1 MSEEKL
7 KAFLEAVKADAGLL
21 EKLKGAKD
29 LDAAVAIA
37 KEAGFDVS
45 KADFLNF
52 QPNQAIDLSD
62 EELENVSGG
71 VTPLAAAMAWVVG
84 AEAVGIGVGLG
95 VLLTSPH
102 NEKGLASAAIKG
114 TLAQGLNKWS

>member
-1 MSEEKL
+1 MSAEQL
-7 KAFLEAVKADAGLL
+7 SAFLEAVKADAGLL
-21 EKLKGAKD
+21 EKLKGASD

-52 QPNQAIDLSD
+52 QPNQAIELSD

-71 VTPLAAAMAWVVG
+71 VTPLAAAMAWIVG
-84 AEAVGIGVGLG
+84 AEAVAIGVAMTIDLC
-95 VLLTSPH
+95 
-102 NEKGLASAAIKG
+102 
-114 TLAQGLNKWS
+114 